1 MIDSE
6 EEENIEEVT
15 QTRGVRNKSKNSK
28 LVDSESNKNKV
39 VDDDTVN
46 VLKHSTRRN
55 ISENTRKKKLR
66 HVS

>member
-6 EEENIEEVT
+6 GEENNEEVA
-15 QTRGVRNKSKNSK
+15 QTLGVKNNFNNSK
-28 LVDSESNKNKV
+28 LVEVESNISRV

-55 ISENTRKKKLR
+55 ISDNTRKKKLR